1 MLGAA
6 GTGWPTRGVAGG
18 VAAGGAPV
26 VSGVVGAGAGT
37 GAAVVATGVV
47 PVAATASADFGPQ
60 PLKTTVAQAT
70 ASAMRAK
77 WVEEKV
83 EFTMHLIWRAPRGRC
98 AVIKMIAD
106 GSAAGHP
113 TSATVGV
120 GRC

>member
-1 MLGAA
+1 M
-6 GTGWPTRGVAGG
+6 AGG
-18 VAAGGAPV
+18 FDAGGATV

-37 GAAVVATGVV
+37 GAAAVATGVA

-60 PLKTTVAQAT
+60 PLNATVAQAI

-77 WVEEKV
+77 WVEGKV
-83 EFTMHLIWRAPRGRC
+83 KFTMHLIWRAQRERC

-106 GSAAGHP
+106 GGAAGHP